1 MIQCS
6 PVPKIA
12 IAKQM
17 NGPFSERVKKKGRGH
32 TFIFHTSTHT
42 YKKTHTYKP
51 KNTHTHTRTGRL
63 PAFNIIH
70 KERICNLL
78 IIY

>member
-1 MIQCS
+1 MFDTVFA
-6 PVPKIA
+6 VPEIA

-17 NGPFSERVKKKGRGH
+17 NGPFSKRVKKERERTYIHISHIH
-32 TFIFHTSTHT
+32 THIQ
-42 YKKTHTYKP
+42 

-70 KERICNLL
+70 KERKHRIAPNV
-78 IIY
+78 

>member
-6 PVPKIA
+6 PVPEIA

-42 YKKTHTYKP
+42 YKKTHTP
-51 KNTHTHTRTGRL
+51 TRVRAGSLRL
-63 PAFNIIH
+63 ILYIKREFV
-70 KERICNLL
+70 IC
-78 IIY
+78 

>member
-32 TFIFHTSTHT
+32 TFIFHTPTNTHTHT
-42 YKKTHTYKP
+42 YKK
-51 KNTHTHTRTGRL
+51 HTHTNQKTHTPTRVRAGSLRL
-63 PAFNIIH
+63 ILYIKREFV
-70 KERICNLL
+70 IC
-78 IIY
+78 